1 MFERERNNK
10 LMTLQAAIALISHEI
25 NQPLGTIVLN
35 AEAAQPI
42 LQVDPPNLE
51 EVRLSVRNE
60 PAKAQVRLTSR
71 VYQTTAQMQI

>member
-1 MFERERNNK
+1 
-10 LMTLQAAIALISHEI
+10 MTLQAAIALISHEI

-51 EVRLSVRNE
+51 EVCLLVRNE
-60 PAKAQVRLTSR
+60 PCEVASQI